1 MWLRSLLLAS
11 GLGLLWYAPQ
21 AVEENRV
28 AFQQLD
34 PVSQRE
40 MLRKWERFQALSP
53 AEQARWREFDQ
64 RLATHPEAEQLRVVM
79 NQYYQWNSSLNDRKG
94 AELRTG
100 SVDLRMERVHRYRL
114 EQYEQNLGRD
124 ESTRLSLDEIKI
136 LREWFR
142 STWMRRGRE
151 GRGGRDPRA
160 GNGAGAV
167 VTTNGGAAERGGR
180 REGLDRAP
188 FTEAELDD
196 LQARFTEKGEKA
208 AALMQQRKTRSADGK
223 DERLTLVLN
232 WGEMIMQPTSAML
245 KSVYE
250 TLDEQER
257 MALTEL
263 PDMTPDAIEQK
274 LRAYYFERL
283 LPGFRPPGA
292 GAGRG
297 ERRPDE
303 RRSEERGSE
312 ERGSNGVNP
321 SGSRRDDTR
330 PVGPVPAGAGVGG
343 GEAVGGGRSESSEDG
358 RLLLLM

>member
-1 MWLRSLLLAS
+1 
-11 GLGLLWYAPQ
+11 
-21 AVEENRV
+21 
-28 AFQQLD
+28 
-34 PVSQRE
+34 
-40 MLRKWERFQALSP
+40 
-53 AEQARWREFDQ
+53 
-64 RLATHPEAEQLRVVM
+64 
-79 NQYYQWNSSLNDRKG
+79 
-94 AELRTG
+94 
-100 SVDLRMERVHRYRL
+100 
-114 EQYEQNLGRD
+114 
-124 ESTRLSLDEIKI
+124 
-136 LREWFR
+136 
-142 STWMRRGRE
+142 
-151 GRGGRDPRA
+151 
-160 GNGAGAV
+160 
-167 VTTNGGAAERGGR
+167 
-180 REGLDRAP
+180 
-188 FTEAELDD
+188 
-196 LQARFTEKGEKA
+196 
-208 AALMQQRKTRSADGK
+208 
-223 DERLTLVLN
+223 
-232 WGEMIMQPTSAML
+232 ML

>member
-1 MWLRSLLLAS
+1 MWLRSLGALV
-11 GLGLLWYAPQ
+11 GLGMLWYVPQ
-21 AVEENRV
+21 AVEENRT
-28 AFQQLD
+28 AFEQLD
-34 PVSQRE
+34 AVSQRE

-53 AEQARWREFDQ
+53 AEQARWQAFDQ
-64 RLATHPEAEQLRVVM
+64 RLAAHSEAEQLRVVM

-100 SVDLRMERVHRYRL
+100 SVDQRMERVHRYRL

-142 STWMRRGRE
+142 NTMMRRAREAREARLGRE
-151 GRGGRDPRA
+151 GSANSRPDESGGR
-160 GNGAGAV
+160 V
-167 VTTNGGAAERGGR
+167 ERSGGR
-180 REGLDRAP
+180 RDGMDRVP
-188 FTEAELDD
+188 ITEAELDD
-196 LQARFTEKGEKA
+196 LQALFTEKGEKA
-208 AALMQQRKTRSADGK
+208 AALMQQRKGRTTDGK

-257 MALTEL
+257 TALTEL

-283 LPGFRPPGA
+283 LPGFRPPGS
-292 GAGRG
+292 GPPGRG
-297 ERRPDE
+297 IGPPVDRTGATPESGTAPDSQRRPRPDS
-303 RRSEERGSE
+303 RS
-312 ERGSNGVNP
+312 P
-321 SGSRRDDTR
+321 
-330 PVGPVPAGAGVGG
+330 
-343 GEAVGGGRSESSEDG
+343 
-358 RLLLLM
+358 LM

>member
-1 MWLRSLLLAS
+1 MWLRSLGVAV
-11 GLGLLWYAPQ
+11 GLGMLWYVPQ
-21 AVEENRV
+21 AVEENRA

-34 PVSQRE
+34 TVSQRE

-53 AEQARWREFDQ
+53 VERARWRDFDQ
-64 RLATHPEAEQLRVVM
+64 RLGAHPEADQLRVVM

-100 SVDLRMERVHRYRL
+100 SVDQRMERVHRYRL

-142 STWMRRGRE
+142 NTMMRRAREAREARLSRE
-151 GRGGRDPRA
+151 GSANSQADDNAGRA
-160 GNGAGAV
+160 G
-167 VTTNGGAAERGGR
+167 RGGR
-180 REGLDRAP
+180 REGMDRVP
-188 FTEAELDD
+188 ITEAELDD

-208 AALMQQRKTRSADGK
+208 AALMQQRKGRTSDGK

-257 MALTEL
+257 TALTEL

-283 LPGFRPPGA
+283 LPGFRPPG
-292 GAGRG
+292 GGPPGRG
-297 ERRPDE
+297 IGPPVERTGATPEAGVAPDSPRRPRPE
-303 RRSEERGSE
+303 
-312 ERGSNGVNP
+312 
-321 SGSRRDDTR
+321 SRLP
-330 PVGPVPAGAGVGG
+330 PV
-343 GEAVGGGRSESSEDG
+343 
-358 RLLLLM
+358 